1 MPEIRRVGTRKD
13 PFNNFRFLVEI
24 EGVIQAGFREVTL
37 PDSTN
42 EPIEYRNGNE
52 PPTVRKLPGL
62 AKYANLSLKWG
73 TTDSLELYNWR
84 KNIEDG
90 RVKENR
96 KNVAVVV
103 LDDEG
108 NQTGRWE
115 FSQAWPTKY
124 DAPDLNA
131 TGNEI
136 AIENLEIAHEG
147 MRRTQ

>member
-1 MPEIRRVGTRKD
+1 MPGDRKD
-13 PFNNFRFLVEI
+13 PKNNFRFLVEI
-24 EGVIQAGFREVTL
+24 DGISQAGFREVTI

-42 EPIEYRNGNE
+42 EPIEYRNGDE
-52 PPTVRKLPGL
+52 SPTVRKLPGL
-62 AKYANLSLKWG
+62 VKFANVSLKWG
-73 TTDSLELYNWR
+73 TTDSMDIYNWR
-84 KNIEDG
+84 KTIEEGKIKD
-90 RVKENR
+90 NR

-108 NQTGRWE
+108 NPAARWE